1 MLPPGG
7 STRSA
12 RPPPPPAPCG
22 RRRRIRGAL
31 LTPRPAVPQRLGLYA
46 PLKEGFQAPDGSIS
60 LTGKLAAGCTA
71 GAAAAAVSNPLELA
85 KVRLQAVGAG
95 NVGFVTV
102 IRETARSEGVPAL
115 WKGTTPAMARAA
127 CLTASQCASYDEAK
141 RAWKAMTGMGESFGT
156 HLGAS
161 MISGLVAT
169 TVTAPVDVLKTKMQ
183 AATVDRTVAEHCL
196 AIAQKEGMGGFFK
209 GWMANYMRLG
219 PQTTLIFLTSELI
232 RSVAGMKSM

>member
-1 MLPPGG
+1 
-7 STRSA
+7 
-12 RPPPPPAPCG
+12 
-22 RRRRIRGAL
+22 
-31 LTPRPAVPQRLGLYA
+31 
-46 PLKEGFQAPDGSIS
+46 
-60 LTGKLAAGCTA
+60 
-71 GAAAAAVSNPLELA
+71 
-85 KVRLQAVGAG
+85 
-95 NVGFVTV
+95 
-102 IRETARSEGVPAL
+102 
-115 WKGTTPAMARAA
+115 
-127 CLTASQCASYDEAK
+127 
-141 RAWKAMTGMGESFGT
+141 MTGMGESFGT

>member
-1 MLPPGG
+1 MQ
-7 STRSA
+7 T
-12 RPPPPPAPCG
+12 
-22 RRRRIRGAL
+22 
-31 LTPRPAVPQRLGLYA
+31 
-46 PLKEGFQAPDGSIS
+46 PDGSIS